1 MDDGWMV
8 EIDDH
13 EDPHTKLC
21 KSYNNKK
28 YELRKTFMIHNNHD
42 CLPFAKM
49 PTILP
54 TYEITKYNKYIMM
67 NG

>member
-1 MDDGWMV
+1 MWKNDGDDDTHTQSYACAKQQKHNSKEAFMMY
-8 EIDDH
+8 IYDH
-13 EDPHTKLC
+13 
-21 KSYNNKK
+21 
-28 YELRKTFMIHNNHD
+28 
-42 CLPFAKM
+42 LPFAKT